1 MGTHTSVRDAPGA
14 MVTRTVVVE
23 SKSMPK
29 PGEKYRL
36 HSNQEIQNTG
46 IYLCLHVVLI
56 STQSGTQKTGIRKG
70 GN

>member
-36 HSNQEIQNTG
+36 HNNQEYKTQVS
-46 IYLCLHVVLI
+46 IYVCM
-56 STQSGTQKTGIRKG
+56 
-70 GN
+70 